1 MNRLFSIIATAVLM
15 SVPGVGYSQ
24 TWEQVKSDG
33 NTYLYGEGFGSTVS
47 EADKNAL
54 SDLISKITVQID
66 SKIFQID
73 EESTTGGKID
83 SKSMFNSTVRTY
95 SQATLNNTEK
105 IIIENEP
112 NAHVGRWIKRAEI
125 SRIFESR
132 KNKVRELVTT
142 ALKAEQ
148 KGKIDDALRN
158 LYWAMSLLKSVQ
170 LPNAVK
176 YTDPDGNERLLITW
190 IPAKMDEILDEMHA
204 SVIAQTENE
213 VELYITY
220 KDKPV
225 SSIDYTYF
233 DGRDWSNIYNAKDG
247 RGILEL
253 APGNTSKN
261 HQIKYEYEYRGEA
274 RMDPE
279 IESVLNVVRGTSMK
293 QAYAKVECKIDEK
306 AQATSIKLAQSH
318 GAESSFST
326 NTQNVVAPKEINDR
340 KGYAEAMEKV
350 LKAIRTKNY
359 YSVISE
365 FTPEGLDIY
374 KRLIHYGN
382 ARILGTPNMIYY
394 ELDKCVVARGLQMS
408 FSFKTGIRKA
418 FTEDV
423 VFTFNKEKKIENI
436 SFGLGKT
443 AETDILYKGAWPE
456 QTRKM
461 VMNFL
466 ENYKTAYALKRLDYI
481 ENVFDD
487 DAVII
492 VANVTKK
499 MAVGRNGDTG
509 TLLKNNKI
517 IKKNRYT
524 KDQYLK
530 NLSRCF
536 QSNEFINIRFA
547 DNDVRRLG
555 ANDSYA
561 IQISQDYFSSSYNDK
576 GYLFLIV
583 NFNDP
588 NQPLILLRTW
598 QEDKDPNFGLYGPQD
613 FELSM

>member
-15 SVPGVGYSQ
+15 SVPGVGYCQ
-24 TWEQVKSDG
+24 TWYQVKSDG
-33 NTYLYGEGFGSTVS
+33 ETYLYGEGFGSTVS

-54 SDLISKITVQID
+54 SDLISKITVHID
-66 SKIFQID
+66 SKTFLVD
-73 EESTTGGKID
+73 EETTTGGKID

-125 SRIFESR
+125 SKIFESR
-132 KNKVRELVTT
+132 KDKVRELVTI

-190 IPAKMDEILDEMHA
+190 IPAKMDEILDELHA
-204 SVIAQTENE
+204 SVTARTEDE
-213 VELYITY
+213 VQLYITY
-220 KDKPV
+220 KNKPV
-225 SSIDYTYF
+225 SSIEYTYF
-233 DGRDWSNIYNAKDG
+233 DGRDWSNIFNAKDG

-253 APGNTSKN
+253 APGNTSDN
-261 HQIKYEYEYRGEA
+261 HQIKYEYEYRGDA

-279 IESVLNVVRGTSMK
+279 IESVLNVVRGTSMR
-293 QAYAKVECKIDEK
+293 QAYAKLESKIDEK
-306 AQATSIKLAQSH
+306 ALATSNRLAKSH
-318 GAESSFST
+318 SAESSFTT
-326 NTQNVVAPKEINDR
+326 NTQNVVAPKEIDDR
-340 KGYAEAMEKV
+340 KDYAEAMEKV
-350 LKAIRTKNY
+350 LKAIRTKNFE
-359 YSVISE
+359 SVKSE

-374 KRLIHYGN
+374 QRLIHYGN

-394 ELDKCVVARGLQMS
+394 ELDKGVVARGLQMS
-408 FSFKTGIRKA
+408 FSFKTGTRKA

-423 VFTFNKEKKIENI
+423 VFTFNKDKKIENI

-461 VMNFL
+461 IMNFL

-492 VANVTKK
+492 IANVTKK
-499 MAVGRNGDTG
+499 MTVGKNGDAG
-509 TLLKNNKI
+509 ISFKNNKI

-530 NLSRCF
+530 NLRRCF
-536 QSNEFINIRFA
+536 GSNEFINIRFA

-555 ANDSYA
+555 ANDTYA
-561 IQISQDYFSSSYNDK
+561 IQISQDYYSSSYNDK

-583 NFNDP
+583 SLNNP
-588 NQPLILLRTW
+588 EQPLILLRTW

>member
-1 MNRLFSIIATAVLM
+1 MNRLFTIIATAVLM

-24 TWEQVKSDG
+24 TWEQVTSDRQ
-33 NTYLYGEGFGSTVS
+33 TYLYGEGYGNTVS
-47 EADKNAL
+47 DADKNAL

-66 SKIFQID
+66 SKTFQID

-125 SRIFESR
+125 SKIFESR

-170 LPNAVK
+170 MPNAVK
-176 YTDPDGNERLLITW
+176 YTDPDGNERLLMTW

-204 SVIAQTENE
+204 SVIAQTEDE

-293 QAYAKVECKIDEK
+293 QAYAKVECKIDRK
-306 AQATSIKLAQSH
+306 AQATSNKLAKSH

-359 YSVISE
+359 ESVISE

-394 ELDKCVVARGLQMS
+394 ELDKGVVARGLQMS

-499 MAVGRNGDTG
+499 MTVGRNGDAG

>member
-24 TWEQVKSDG
+24 TWEQVKSDCQ
-33 NTYLYGEGFGSTVS
+33 TYLYGEGYGNTVS
-47 EADKNAL
+47 DADKNAL

-66 SKIFQID
+66 SKTFQID

-125 SRIFESR
+125 SKIFESR
-132 KNKVRELVTT
+132 KDKVRELVTT

-170 LPNAVK
+170 MPNAVK

-204 SVIAQTENE
+204 SVIAQTEDE

-293 QAYAKVECKIDEK
+293 QAYAKVECKIDKK
-306 AQATSIKLAQSH
+306 ALATSNKLAKSH
-318 GAESSFST
+318 GNESSFST
-326 NTQNVVAPKEINDR
+326 NTQNVVAPKEIDNR
-340 KGYAEAMEKV
+340 KGYADAMEKV

-359 YSVISE
+359 ESVISE

-374 KRLIHYGN
+374 KRLIRYGN

-408 FSFKTGIRKA
+408 FSFKTGMRKA

-423 VFTFNKEKKIENI
+423 VFTFNKDKKIENI

-461 VMNFL
+461 IMSFL
-466 ENYKTAYALKRLDYI
+466 ENYKTAYALQRLDYI
-481 ENVFDD
+481 KSIFDD

-492 VANVTKK
+492 IANVVKK
-499 MAVGRNGDTG
+499 MSVGRNGDAATS
-509 TLLKNNKI
+509 LKNNKI

-524 KDQYLK
+524 KDQYLD
-530 NLSRCF
+530 NLDRCIN
-536 QSNEFINIRFA
+536 SNEFINIRFA

-555 ANDSYA
+555 SKDNSYA
-561 IQISQDYFSSSYNDK
+561 IQISQDYYSSTYNDK

-588 NQPLILLRTW
+588 DQPLIILRTW
-598 QEDKDPNFGLYGPQD
+598 QEEKDPNFGLYGPQD
-613 FELSM
+613 FEL